1 MRGTVVSRSDD
12 SETRLRQPAFDTIA
26 WRAGLLTH
34 ESMAEAFRVGVADVK
49 AALRGAPVTPEFIA
63 GVLIAFPAS
72 PFGDLFGISV
82 STSGRR

>member
-1 MRGTVVSRSDD
+1 MRGTVVSSRDD
-12 SETRLRQPAFDTIA
+12 SETRVRQPAFDTVA

-34 ESMAEAFRVGVADVK
+34 ESMAQAFHVGVDEVK
-49 AALRGAPVTPEFIA
+49 GALRGAPVTPEFIA

-82 STSGRR
+82 STPGRH